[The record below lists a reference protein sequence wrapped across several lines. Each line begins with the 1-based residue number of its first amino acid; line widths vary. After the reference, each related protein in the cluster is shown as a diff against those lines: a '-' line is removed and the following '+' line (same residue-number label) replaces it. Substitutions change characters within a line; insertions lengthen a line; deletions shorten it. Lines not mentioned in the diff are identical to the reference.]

1 VKNVAI
7 KIAMAEGTLPNFK
20 DLEAE
25 LIGKVEF
32 VVGPVDTSAQ
42 VEELTAGAEGLV
54 VGLHLLDAPRIAALD
69 LSVKVIGRSGVGLDA
84 IDLDAARR
92 CGVAVVNEPSY
103 AAAEVA
109 THAVAMLL
117 ALQRRLPQ
125 ADAAVRSGW
134 GSILDVGPIT
144 WALEEAPVG
153 VLGCGS
159 IGREVVQRLVPFV
172 KEVRVLDPIL
182 NNGVPGARVVAN
194 LGELLDNLG
203 ALTLHLP
210 LNEGTRHII
219 GRSEI
224 RRMRP
229 GSILVN
235 VSRGGLVDEDE
246 LALAL
251 GDGHLAG
258 AGLDVF
264 EHEPLP
270 ESSSL
275 RSAPNLLMSPHVAWY
290 SDAALKRLGEW
301 TVADVVSYATEGK
314 VTYGRLA
321 VAPAGPRAAVQERGS
336 RAASV
341 PSRWE
346 VEV

>member
-1 VKNVAI
+1 MPV
-7 KIAMAEGTLPNFK
+7 KIAMAQGSLPNFK
-20 DLEAE
+20 ELEAS
-25 LIGKVEF
+25 LVEEVKF
-32 VVGPVDTSAQ
+32 VAGPVDTPVQIA
-42 VEELTAGAEGLV
+42 ELTAGAEGLV
-54 VGLHLLDAPRIAALD
+54 VGFHPLDEPRIAALD
-69 LSVKVIGRSGVGLDA
+69 LSVKVIGRSGVGLDS
-84 IDLDAARR
+84 IDLEAARR
-92 CGVAVVNEPSY
+92 RNVAVVNQPSY

-125 ADAAVRSGW
+125 ADAAIRSGW
-134 GSILDVGPIT
+134 GSIADIGPI
-144 WALEEAPVG
+144 WALDEAPVG

-159 IGREVVQRLVPFV
+159 IGREVVERLLPFA
-172 KEVRVLDPIL
+172 KQVRVFDPL
-182 NNGVPGARVVAN
+182 VTDGPPGACMVAS
-194 LGELLDNLG
+194 LDELLADLG

-210 LNEGTRHII
+210 LNEDTRHMI

-235 VSRGGLVDEDE
+235 VSRGGLIDEEE

-264 EHEPLP
+264 EREPLP
-270 ESSSL
+270 ETSGL
-275 RSAPNLLMSPHVAWY
+275 RSAPNLLMSPHTAWY
-290 SDAALKRLGEW
+290 SDSALKRLGEW

-314 VTYGRLA
+314 VTHGRLA
-321 VAPAGPRAAVQERGS
+321 VAPAGHRVAG
-336 RAASV
+336 
-341 PSRWE
+341 
-346 VEV
+346 

>member
-1 VKNVAI
+1 VKDVAI
-7 KIAMAEGTLPNFK
+7 KIAMAQGALPNFK
-20 DLEAE
+20 DLEAR
-25 LIGKVEF
+25 LIGEVEF
-32 VVGPVDTSAQ
+32 VIGPVDTSAQ
-42 VEELTAGAEGLV
+42 VGELTAGAEGLV
-54 VGLHLLDAPRIAALD
+54 VGLHLLDALRIAALD
-69 LSVKVIGRSGVGLDA
+69 LSVKAIGRSGVGLDA
-84 IDLDAARR
+84 IDLEAARR
-92 CGVAVVNEPSY
+92 CGVAVVNQPNY

-117 ALQRRLPQ
+117 SMQRRLPQ

-134 GSILDVGPIT
+134 GSIVDVGPIT

-159 IGREVVQRLVPFV
+159 IGREVVERLLPFV
-172 KEVRVLDPIL
+172 KEVRVLDPML
-182 NNGVPGARVVAN
+182 SDGVPGARIVAD
-194 LGELLDNLG
+194 LDELLVDLG

-219 GRSEI
+219 GSSEI

-235 VSRGGLVDEDE
+235 VSRGGLVDEDA

-251 GDGHLAG
+251 RDGHLAG

-290 SDAALKRLGEW
+290 SDTALKRLGEW
-301 TVADVVSYATEGK
+301 TVADVVSYVTEGK
-314 VTYGRLA
+314 VTHGRLA
-321 VAPAGPRAAVQERGS
+321 VAPAGPRVVVQARGS
-336 RAASV
+336 
-341 PSRWE
+341 
-346 VEV
+346 